1 MTNQIFTLG
10 IDPGL
15 AHPAFAVLEL
25 VSGGSGYRL
34 AASGAMRTLPKYSL
48 DDRLAAIHLFF
59 EASLSR
65 YPRPLI
71 HAVGVEAYGVHFT
84 KGGKVKAKNRDG
96 TLQAIGV
103 IKAALFAHLI
113 PVHTYTEGEGK
124 RAVGV
129 PQKAAGRTHS
139 ERKMPTRVAVMRIL
153 GLPEILSD
161 HESDAAAQAICAGN
175 RLGIERAAGRAG

>member
-15 AHPAFAVLEL
+15 AHPAFAVLEII
-25 VSGGSGYRL
+25 SGGNGYRL
-34 AASGAMRTLPKYSL
+34 ATSGVLRTAPKDTL
-48 DDRLAAIHLFF
+48 DRRLSEIRFGLAAALD
-59 EASLSR
+59 SYS
-65 YPRPLI
+65 PRSILV
-71 HAVGVEAYGVHFT
+71 AGVEAYGVHFT

>member
-25 VSGGSGYRL
+25 FTGGNGYRL
-34 AASGAMRTLPKYSL
+34 ATSGVFRTAPKDTL
-48 DDRLAAIHLFF
+48 DHRLSEIRFSLAAALD
-59 EASLSR
+59 S
-65 YPRPLI
+65 YPPRSILV
-71 HAVGVEAYGVHFT
+71 AGVEAYGVHFT

-96 TLQAIGV
+96 TLQAVGL
-103 IKAALFAHLI
+103 IKAVLFERAI